1 MSEHGQL
8 PDFKGLSKR
17 LMAYGLVV
25 FGQFSLGGEDAV
37 VPGTG
42 LSVEDFVAK
51 VLSDYATGR
60 IKHQKSRGS
69 LMAVLGTALRN
80 DIFDALRKKSHELEE
95 TRATI
100 SVNEDSEEK
109 DHEKP
114 ALDEYPQSLAPAP
127 SSVVD
132 EDEYRARIR
141 AVVDDEPPLKELVE
155 AVLDLE
161 LYKPEDIADALG
173 TSAADIQNRKKK
185 LRRRLRQS
193 GLVHLPEEEG
203 RTL

>member
-1 MSEHGQL
+1 
-8 PDFKGLSKR
+8 
-17 LMAYGLVV
+17 MAYGLVI
-25 FGQFSLGGEDAV
+25 FAQFSLGVEDAV

-51 VLSDYATGR
+51 VLMEYATGK

-69 LMAVLGTALRN
+69 LMTVLGNAMRN
-80 DIFDALRKKSHELEE
+80 DIIDALRKKSHELEE

-100 SVNEDSEEK
+100 SVNEDSEGK

-114 ALDEYPQSLAPAP
+114 ALDEYPQSLAPDP
-127 SSVVD
+127 FSVVD
-132 EDEYRARIR
+132 EDEYRARVR
-141 AVVDDEPPLKELVE
+141 AVVDDEPPLKDLVE

-173 TSAADIQNRKKK
+173 TGAADIQNRKKK

>member
-1 MSEHGQL
+1 MSEQGQY
-8 PDFKGLSKR
+8 PDFKDLTKR
-17 LMAYGLVV
+17 LTAYGLRV
-25 FGQFSLGGEDAV
+25 FAEFSLGGKDAV

-51 VLSDYATGR
+51 VLLEFATR
-60 IKHQKSRGS
+60 KIKHQKSRGS
-69 LMAVLGTALRN
+69 LMTVLGIAMRN
-80 DIFDALRKKSHELEE
+80 DIIDALRKKSHELEE

-100 SVNEDSEEK
+100 SVNEDSEGK

-114 ALDEYPQSLAPAP
+114 ALDEYPQSLAPDP
-127 SSVVD
+127 SSAVD
-132 EDEYRARIR
+132 EDEYRARVR
-141 AVVDDEPPLKELVE
+141 AVVDNEPPLKDLVE

-185 LRRRLRQS
+185 LRRRLCQS
-193 GLVHLPEEEG
+193 GLVHSPEEEG

>member
-8 PDFKGLSKR
+8 PDFKSLSKR

-25 FGQFSLGGEDAV
+25 FAEFSLGGEDAV

-42 LSVEDFVAK
+42 LSAEDFVAK
-51 VLSDYATGR
+51 VLLEYATGK

-69 LMAVLGTALRN
+69 LMTVLSTAMRN
-80 DIFDALRKKSHELEE
+80 DIIDALRKKSHKLEE

-100 SVNEDSEEK
+100 TVDEDSEGE

-114 ALDEYPQSLAPAP
+114 AMDQFPQLLAPDP
-127 SSVVD
+127 SAVVD
-132 EDEYRARIR
+132 EDEYRARVR
-141 AVVDDEPPLKELVE
+141 AVVDNEPPLKDLVE

-185 LRRRLRQS
+185 LRRRLCQS
-193 GLVHLPEEEG
+193 ELVHSTEEEG

>member
-8 PDFKGLSKR
+8 PDFKSLSKR

-25 FGQFSLGGEDAV
+25 FAEFSLGGVDAV

-51 VLSDYATGR
+51 VLLEYATGK

-69 LMAVLGTALRN
+69 LMTVLSTAMRN
-80 DIFDALRKKSHELEE
+80 DIIDALRKKSHELEE

-100 SVNEDSEEK
+100 TVNEDSEEK

-114 ALDEYPQSLAPAP
+114 ALDEFPQSLAPDP

-132 EDEYRARIR
+132 EEEYRARVR
-141 AVVDDEPPLKELVE
+141 AVVDNEPPLKDLVE

-185 LRRRLRQS
+185 LRRRLCQS
-193 GLVHLPEEEG
+193 ELVHSPEEEG